1 MGVLEI
7 IEQIQALP
15 PSELE
20 VVVAFVE
27 NLKTSTDAA
36 PGQPASDGEF
46 EDAANHVFQNYG
58 DLLERLEN

>member
-27 NLKTSTDAA
+27 SLKMQAHQA
-36 PGQPASDGEF
+36 PGRSASDGEF
-46 EDAANHVFQNYG
+46 EKAANHVFQNYG
-58 DLLERLEN
+58 GLLERLAK